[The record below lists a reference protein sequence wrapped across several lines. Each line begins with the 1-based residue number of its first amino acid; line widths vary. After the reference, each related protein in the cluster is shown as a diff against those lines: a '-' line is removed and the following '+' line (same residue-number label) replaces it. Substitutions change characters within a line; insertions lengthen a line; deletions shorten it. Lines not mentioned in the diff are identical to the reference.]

1 MSVCSHSSISIAI
14 CDDEE
19 DVSRTYFELRAG
31 MPHSGRALQESSVY
45 CRVDIAQYLCMSY
58 SISLSVKCN
67 LPEQSDP
74 SSALR
79 TACGDRR

>member
-31 MPHSGRALQESSVY
+31 MPHSGRAL
-45 CRVDIAQYLCMSY
+45 
-58 SISLSVKCN
+58 
-67 LPEQSDP
+67 
-74 SSALR
+74 
-79 TACGDRR
+79 